1 MKVIQ
6 LTPAQQTESD
16 TLRAALTTAQ
26 QAAAPYNAAVKAASL
41 ALQNFMAAVT
51 GTPNPTTAGA
61 AAQRAAGTPFQ
72 RPQLTDDG
80 HHIVVW

>member
-1 MKVIQ
+1 MKVIT
-6 LTPAQQTESD
+6 LTAAQQAESD

-41 ALQNFMAAVT
+41 ALQNFMATVT
-51 GTPNPTTAGA
+51 GTPNPAPGTRPAGA
-61 AAQRAAGTPFQ
+61 PMQ

-80 HHIVVW
+80 HSIVVW